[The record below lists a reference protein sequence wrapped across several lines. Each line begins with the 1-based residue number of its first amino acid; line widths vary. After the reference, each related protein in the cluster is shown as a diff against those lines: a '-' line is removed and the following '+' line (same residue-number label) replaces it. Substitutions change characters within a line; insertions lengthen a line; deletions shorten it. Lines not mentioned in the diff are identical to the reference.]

1 MARSDEA
8 QAFFHAVYSAAQQIP
23 YGKVTT
29 YAHIAYLVGTH
40 ADEDCEETIAQRPR
54 QVGVCMKHLPHD
66 EDAAFNSSNV
76 PWQRVIN
83 SKGAVSPRS
92 QPSGAANQAVELQ
105 REGVEVTRTAMGE
118 YTVDLEVYGWFPE
131 ELAEEE

>member
-29 YAHIAYLVGTH
+29 YAHIAYLVGTP
-40 ADEDCEETIAQRPR
+40 QRPR
-54 QVGVCMKHLPHD
+54 QVGVCMKHLPQD
-66 EDAAFNSSNV
+66 EEARFNSTNV

-92 QPSGAANQAVELQ
+92 QPSGAANQALELQ
-105 REGVEVTRTAMGE
+105 REGVDVTRSAMGE
-118 YTVDLEVYGWFPE
+118 YIVDLEVYGWFPE

>member
-29 YAHIAYLVGTH
+29 YAHIAYLVGTP
-40 ADEDCEETIAQRPR
+40 QRPR
-54 QVGVCMKHLPHD
+54 QVGVCMKHLPQD
-66 EDAAFNSSNV
+66 ESARFNSTNV

-118 YTVDLEVYGWFPE
+118 YTVDLEVYGWFPD

>member
-29 YAHIAYLVGTH
+29 YAHIAYLVGTP
-40 ADEDCEETIAQRPR
+40 QRPR

-66 EDAAFNSSNV
+66 EEARFNSTNV

-83 SKGAVSPRS
+83 SKGVVSPRS

-105 REGVEVTRTAMGE
+105 REGVEVVRSAMGE
-118 YTVDLEVYGWFPE
+118 YTVDLAVYGWFPE
-131 ELAEEE
+131 ELPEEE

>member
-29 YAHIAYLVGTH
+29 YAHIAYLVGTRTYFPWMH
-40 ADEDCEETIAQRPR
+40 NWRRPR

-66 EDAAFNSSNV
+66 EDAVFNSSNV

-83 SKGAVSPRS
+83 SKGVVSPRS
-92 QPSGAANQAVELQ
+92 QPSGAANQAIELQ

>member
-29 YAHIAYLVGTH
+29 YAHIAYLVGTRTYFPWMH
-40 ADEDCEETIAQRPR
+40 NWRVFFSLFSIEYAACDELVMEMLMRIMGTIAQRPR

-66 EDAAFNSSNV
+66 EDAVFNSSNV

-83 SKGAVSPRS
+83 SKGAVSPR
-92 QPSGAANQAVELQ
+92 
-105 REGVEVTRTAMGE
+105 
-118 YTVDLEVYGWFPE
+118 
-131 ELAEEE
+131 

>member
-29 YAHIAYLVGTH
+29 YAHIAYLVGTP
-40 ADEDCEETIAQRPR
+40 QRPR

-66 EDAAFNSSNV
+66 EDAMFNSTNV

-83 SKGAVSPRS
+83 SKGAVSQRS
-92 QPSGAANQAVELQ
+92 QPSGATNQAVALQ
-105 REGVEVTRTAMGE
+105 EEGVEVTRNATGE
-118 YTVDLEVYGWFPE
+118 YMVDLEMYGWFPE
-131 ELAEEE
+131 ELAEE

>member
-1 MARSDEA
+1 MRTLLTS
-8 QAFFHAVYSAAQQIP
+8 SA
-23 YGKVTT
+23 
-29 YAHIAYLVGTH
+29 L
-40 ADEDCEETIAQRPR
+40 RPR

-66 EDAAFNSSNV
+66 EDAVFNSSNV

-92 QPSGAANQAVELQ
+92 QPSGAANQATELQ

-131 ELAEEE
+131 GLTEEE

>member
-29 YAHIAYLVGTH
+29 YAHLAYLVGTP
-40 ADEDCEETIAQRPR
+40 QRPR

-66 EDAAFNSSNV
+66 EDAVFNSSNV

-92 QPSGAANQAVELQ
+92 QPSGATNQAAALQ
-105 REGVEVTRTAMGE
+105 KEGIEVTRTAMGE
-118 YTVDLEVYGWFPE
+118 FTIDLEVYGWFPD
-131 ELAEEE
+131 ELEEEE